1 MVGKR
6 QHLEEH
12 DNYWAS
18 VLSLKYSLPVTP
30 AFQKR
35 LAWILSN
42 VRGSI
47 LDCGCNDGTFSIEM
61 ARRGHDVV
69 GVDILPRLIARARES
84 ALTEGVVDS
93 VRFEVMNIER
103 LRFPRGTFD
112 TVVMTETLEHLI
124 KPRRALKEV
133 AKVLKADGTLLLS
146 VPNGTDTQPTHYN
159 TFNIDGLTK
168 LVEEFFRVEQ
178 LTSDFGTIYCIAK
191 KA

>member
-35 LAWILSN
+35 LDWILSN

-103 LRFPRGTFD
+103 LKFPRGVFD

-124 KPRRALKEV
+124 RPRRALKEV
-133 AKVLKADGTLLLS
+133 AKVLKAEGALLLS
-146 VPNGTDTQPTHYN
+146 VPNGTDAQPTHYN
-159 TFNIDGLTK
+159 TFNIDGLTR
-168 LVEEFFRVEQ
+168 LVEEFFRVEK